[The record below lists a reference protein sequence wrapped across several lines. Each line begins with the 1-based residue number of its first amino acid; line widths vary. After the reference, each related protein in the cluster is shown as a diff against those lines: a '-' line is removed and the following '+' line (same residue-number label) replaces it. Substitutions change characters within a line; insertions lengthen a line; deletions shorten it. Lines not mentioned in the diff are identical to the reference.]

1 MWVCCCWR
9 WSFAPVA
16 ADCPIDGQGY
26 WPEARQLPSP
36 NFNGRPAP
44 VTGLIIHS
52 ISLPPAVWGL
62 DFIKDLFLNRLD
74 PSAHPYFPPIAPLQV
89 SAHFL
94 IGRGGQCWQ
103 FVATEQRAW
112 HAGQSQLDGR
122 DNCNDF
128 TVGVELN
135 GYDDCPYTLAQYQC
149 LARLTWALQRRYPL
163 LTRENI
169 RGHEQVAPGRKTDP
183 SRSFNWS
190 FYFQLLD
197 YLNT

>member
-1 MWVCCCWR
+1 MAARLVAIDEEGR
-9 WSFAPVA
+9 WPA
-16 ADCPIDGQGY
+16 
-26 WPEARQLPSP
+26 ARQLASP
-36 NFNGRPAP
+36 NFNERPAA
-44 VTGLIIHS
+44 VSGLIIHS

-62 DFIKDLFLNRLD
+62 DFIKDLFLNRLN
-74 PSAHPYFPPIAPLQV
+74 PQAHPYFPPIAPLRL

-94 IGRGGQCWQ
+94 IGRDGQCWQ
-103 FVATEQRAW
+103 FVATEKRAW

-135 GYDDCPYTLAQYQC
+135 GYDNYPYTLAQYQC
-149 LARLTWALQRRYPL
+149 LARLSWALLRRYPL
-163 LTRENI
+163 LRREHI
-169 RGHEQVAPGRKTDP
+169 RGHEQVAPGRKSDP
-183 SRSFNWS
+183 SPSFNWS